1 MIPSAIRRRPM
12 RVIAGVA
19 TGVTIAATL
28 MLAGCQTTGP
38 AAVQT
43 QQSARA
49 TDAAAAKVEVPLDVH
64 QASARCWMKYN
75 SNTRMTLDQK
85 AEVVDKCI
93 DETMRAQRR

>member
-1 MIPSAIRRRPM
+1 M

-19 TGVTIAATL
+19 TGVAIAATL

-38 AAVQT
+38 TAVQTAQT
-43 QQSARA
+43 QQSAPS

-64 QASARCWMKYN
+64 QASARCWMKFD